1 MSCGSKKRIGIAIG
15 VAFTVLVLL
24 LSGTAS
30 AERIDIPADYATI
43 QSGLDHARPGDTIYV
58 HAGTYHERPL
68 KIFTSNITLIGAD
81 AIIEGDGHDVCLY
94 INARGVKISGFVV
107 QNGER
112 GIWLED
118 STACVI
124 ANNTVFN
131 NRGKGSSKTVIHEGH
146 GIGLTSS
153 SNCIIANNTALY
165 NSAYGIALF
174 QASNNVIMGNRCA
187 RNRDYQIILG
197 TSSCNNTITE
207 NTLSGS
213 VYGHGIYIFTRS
225 NNNVVTKNVI
235 FNNSNSGIN
244 LLSAHYNLIS
254 DNILK
259 SNIMG
264 LWIGSIL
271 YPSNGN
277 IIANNTVTSNQRRGI
292 EVFGDEN
299 EIINNTVVGNK
310 EGIYIRYGAGNM
322 IYHNHLNNRKN
333 AYDGESN
340 IWDNGYPAGGNY
352 WSDYPGSDIYMGVG
366 QDEPGNDSIGDIPYI
381 IDCIDGNSR
390 DNFPFIGIYIPPIS
404 ISNVTV
410 SPAKVTI
417 GTPIKVC
424 AYVSAI
430 SGVKNGG
437 VIATFTRGGYKIGQ
451 TFCHMTEKEGRYCGN
466 WYFGLSAVP
475 GVYHVDVIATPRYGH
490 SVTLEDATTF
500 VILD

>member
-1 MSCGSKKRIGIAIG
+1 MSCGTKKRIGIAIG

-24 LSGTAS
+24 LSGMAS

-68 KIFTSNITLIGAD
+68 KIFTPNITLIGAD

-131 NRGKGSSKTVIHEGH
+131 NRGKGSPNTVIHEGH

-153 SNCIIANNTALY
+153 SNCIIANNTALS

-174 QASNNVIMGNRCA
+174 QASNNVIIGNRCD

-197 TSSCNNTITE
+197 TDSCNNTITE

-235 FNNSNSGIN
+235 FDNSNAGIN

-271 YPSNGN
+271 FASNGN

-292 EVFGDEN
+292 ELSGDEN
-299 EIINNTVVGNK
+299 EIINNTVVGNE
-310 EGIYIRYGAGNM
+310 EGIYIREGAGNR

-352 WSDYPGSDIYMGVG
+352 WSDYPGPDIYMGVG
-366 QDEPGNDSIGDIPYI
+366 QDELGSDGVGDRPYI
-381 IDCIDGNSR
+381 IDGNSR

-410 SPAKVTI
+410 SPAKASISTQR
-417 GTPIKVC
+417 TVC
-424 AYVSAI
+424 ADVSAI
-430 SGVKNGG
+430 SGVKDGG
-437 VIATFTRGGYKIGQ
+437 VSATFTRDGYKIGQ
-451 TFCHMTEKEGRYCGN
+451 IRLHDHNKDGRYCN
-466 WYFGLSAVP
+466 YLYFTEP
-475 GVYHVDVIATPRYGH
+475 GIYHVDVVAADRAGH
-490 SVTLEDATTF
+490 DRTLEDATTF

>member
-24 LSGTAS
+24 LSGMAS

-43 QSGLDHARPGDTIYV
+43 QSGLYHARPGDTIYV
-58 HAGTYHERPL
+58 HAGTYHERPVIS
-68 KIFTSNITLIGAD
+68 KPNITLIGAD
-81 AIIEGDGHDVCLY
+81 AIIEGDGYDVCLR
-94 INARGVKISGFVV
+94 INARGVEISGFVV

-131 NRGKGSSKTVIHEGH
+131 NRGKGGPNTVIHEGH

-153 SNCIIANNTALY
+153 SNCIIANNTVLS

-174 QASNNVIMGNRCA
+174 QACNNVIKGNRCD

-213 VYGHGIYIFTRS
+213 VYGHGIYIITRS

-235 FNNSNSGIN
+235 FANSNAGIN
-244 LLSAHYNLIS
+244 LLYAHYNLIS
-254 DNILK
+254 DNTLK
-259 SNIMG
+259 SNIVG

-271 YPSNGN
+271 SASNGN

-292 EVFGDEN
+292 EVSGDDN
-299 EIINNTVVGNK
+299 EIINNTVVGNE
-310 EGIYIRYGAGNM
+310 EGIYIREGAGNR

-333 AYDGESN
+333 AYDGELN

-366 QDEPGNDSIGDIPYI
+366 QDELPHY
-381 IDCIDGNSR
+381 R
-390 DNFPFIGIYIPPIS
+390 
-404 ISNVTV
+404 
-410 SPAKVTI
+410 
-417 GTPIKVC
+417 
-424 AYVSAI
+424 AI
-430 SGVKNGG
+430 HTAN
-437 VIATFTRGGYKIGQ
+437 Y
-451 TFCHMTEKEGRYCGN
+451 
-466 WYFGLSAVP
+466 YFGCLRESRKSNDRHA
-475 GVYHVDVIATPRYGH
+475 DK
-490 SVTLEDATTF
+490 SLC
-500 VILD
+500 

>member
-24 LSGTAS
+24 LSGMAS

-58 HAGTYHERPL
+58 HAGTYHERPV
-68 KIFTSNITLIGAD
+68 IFTPNITLIGAD
-81 AIIEGDGHDVCLY
+81 AIIEGDGYDVCLY

-124 ANNTVFN
+124 TNNTVFN
-131 NRGKGSSKTVIHEGH
+131 NRGKGSPNTVIHEGH

-153 SNCIIANNTALY
+153 SNCIIANNTVLS

-174 QASNNVIMGNRCA
+174 QACNNVIKGNRCD

-197 TSSCNNTITE
+197 TDSCNNTITE

-235 FNNSNSGIN
+235 FNNSNAGIN
-244 LLSAHYNLIS
+244 LLSAHHNLIS

-259 SNIMG
+259 SNIRG

-271 YPSNGN
+271 SASNGN

-292 EVFGDEN
+292 EVSGDEN
-299 EIINNTVVGNK
+299 EIINNTVVGNE
-310 EGIYIRYGAGNM
+310 EGIYIREGAGNR

-340 IWDNGYPAGGNY
+340 IWDNGYPSGGNY
-352 WSDYPGSDIYMGVG
+352 WSDYPGSDIYMGVE
-366 QDEPGNDSIGDIPYI
+366 QDEPGSDGIGDIPYI
-381 IDCIDGNSR
+381 IDENSS

-410 SPAKVTI
+410 SPAKATI

-424 AYVSAI
+424 ANVSTI

-437 VIATFTRGGYKIGQ
+437 VIAKFTCGGYKIGQ
-451 TFCHMTEKEGRYCGN
+451 TYMTEKEGRYCGN

-475 GVYHVDVIATPRYGH
+475 GVYHVDVV
-490 SVTLEDATTF
+490 VTDQEDREMALEDAATF

>member
-1 MSCGSKKRIGIAIG
+1 MSCGSKKRIGISVC
-15 VAFTVLVLL
+15 VALTILVLL

-68 KIFTSNITLIGAD
+68 KIFTPNITLIGAD

-124 ANNTVFN
+124 TNNTVFN
-131 NRGKGSSKTVIHEGH
+131 NRGKGGPNTVIHEGH

-153 SNCIIANNTALY
+153 SNCIIANNKVLS

-174 QASNNVIMGNRCA
+174 QSTNNVIRGNRCD

-197 TSSCNNTITE
+197 TDSCNNTITE

-213 VYGHGIYIFTRS
+213 VYGPGIYIFTRS

-244 LLSAHYNLIS
+244 LLSTHHNLIS

-259 SNIMG
+259 FNSFNG
-264 LWIGSIL
+264 LWIGSTSST
-271 YPSNGN
+271 SNGN
-277 IIANNTVTSNQRRGI
+277 IIANNTVTSNQRCGI
-292 EVFGDEN
+292 EVSGDEN

-310 EGIYIRYGAGNM
+310 EGIYIREGTGNR
-322 IYHNHLNNRKN
+322 IYHNHFNNRKN

-381 IDCIDGNSR
+381 IDENSS
-390 DNFPFIGIYIPPIS
+390 DNFPIIGIYIPPIS

-410 SPAKVTI
+410 SPAKASIVTQI
-417 GTPIKVC
+417 TVC
-424 AYVSAI
+424 ADVFAI
-430 SGVKNGG
+430 SGVKDGG
-437 VIATFTRGGYKIGQ
+437 VIAEITRDGSVLKQIRL
-451 TFCHMTEKEGRYCGN
+451 HDHNKDGRYCN
-466 WYFGLSAVP
+466 YRYFIEP
-475 GVYHVDVIATPRYGH
+475 GVYHVDVIAKDRAGH
-490 SVTLEDATTF
+490 DMALEDATTI

>member
-24 LSGTAS
+24 LSGMAS
-30 AERIDIPADYATI
+30 AERIDIPADYGTI

-68 KIFTSNITLIGAD
+68 KIFTPNITLIGAD
-81 AIIEGDGHDVCLY
+81 AIIDGGGDDECLY

-131 NRGKGSSKTVIHEGH
+131 NRGKGSPNTVIHEGH

-153 SNCIIANNTALY
+153 SNCIIANNTVLS

-174 QASNNVIMGNRCA
+174 QAGNNVISGNICA

-213 VYGHGIYIFTRS
+213 VYGPGIYIFTRS

-235 FNNSNSGIN
+235 FNNLNSGIN
-244 LLSAHYNLIS
+244 ILQSAHHNRIS

-259 SNIMG
+259 FNGFNG
-264 LWIGSIL
+264 LWIGSTSST
-271 YPSNGN
+271 SNGN
-277 IIANNTVTSNQRRGI
+277 IIANNTVTSNQRYGI
-292 EVFGDEN
+292 EVSGDEN
-299 EIINNTVVGNK
+299 EIINNTVTGNE
-310 EGIYIRYGAGNM
+310 EGIYIREGAGNR

-340 IWDNGYPAGGNY
+340 IWDNGYPSGGNY
-352 WSDYPGSDIYMGVG
+352 WSDYPGSDIYMGVE
-366 QDEPGNDSIGDIPYI
+366 QDAPGNDSIGDRPYI
-381 IDCIDGNSR
+381 IDENSR
-390 DNFPFIGIYIPPIS
+390 DNYPFIWIYIPPIS

-410 SPAKVTI
+410 SPATATI

-424 AYVSAI
+424 ANVSAI
-430 SGVKNGG
+430 SGVKDGG
-437 VIATFTRGGYKIGQ
+437 VIAEFTRDGAVVEQIRLHDHNKD
-451 TFCHMTEKEGRYCGN
+451 GRYCNYG
-466 WYFGLSAVP
+466 YFTEF
-475 GVYHVDVIATPRYGH
+475 GVYHVDVIAADRDGRVMP
-490 SVTLEDATTF
+490 LEDAATF
-500 VILD
+500 VIID